1 MSFLFLLSLTATLLL
16 WNFFAIEDTTANAVQ
31 KGFFI
36 APLITLI
43 MANQEKVN
51 KTFIKVFNL
60 KDKEEDPSS
69 RKNVELDPYSMKI
82 RTTLMELI
90 LLKDIF
96 TAKDKEIWSLFH
108 TASNQ
113 AIIYRESFERLNHK
127 TLVLSSFW
135 LLFGYAFFIFNFYS
149 VASFFLFFAILMII
163 NRLLLGVR
171 SIIKYYLIYE
181 VASLLRINKRKVESE
196 NVNSYFEQLDNNMKG
211 II

>member
-1 MSFLFLLSLTATLLL
+1 MSLTATLLL
-16 WNFFAIEDTTANAVQ
+16 WNIFIIPKDIDTTINAVQ

-51 KTFIKVFNL
+51 KTFMRVFNL
-60 KDKEEDPSS
+60 KDNDGDSDNEE
-69 RKNVELDPYSMKI
+69 KIELDPYSMKI

-90 LLKDIF
+90 LLKDTF
-96 TAKDKEIWSLFH
+96 SDKDKEIWNLFR

-113 AIIYRESFERLNHK
+113 AITYRESFERLNHK

-135 LLFGYAFFIFNFYS
+135 LLFGYVFFIFGFYS

-171 SIIKYYLIYE
+171 SIIKYYLIYK

-196 NVNSYFEQLDNNMKG
+196 NINSYFEQLDSNINEIM
-211 II
+211 